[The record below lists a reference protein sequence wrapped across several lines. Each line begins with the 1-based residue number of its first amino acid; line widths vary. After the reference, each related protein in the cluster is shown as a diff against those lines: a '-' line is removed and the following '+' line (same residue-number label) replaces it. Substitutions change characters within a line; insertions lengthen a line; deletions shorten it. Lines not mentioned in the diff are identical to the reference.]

1 MEMPFWRES
10 VRKSDRERIPGL
22 IYTEETHY
30 KLEVRYEKT
39 VINGTGPV
47 HGPRPGGLWRR
58 QWKQDPR
65 RHPGEHDQTVYK
77 ITYANTVADSNPQA
91 INAKYMA
98 ERMSELSGGRI
109 EMTVFNNNKLGS
121 FSDCFQQMQQ
131 PNGTVQMGDVSSASI
146 TQFSD
151 LYTPFALPFLFA
163 SKEQSFDYFDKG
175 ETVKAIEAQFLADT
189 NVRVLGYFYNDARAL
204 TNSKKAVSTPA
215 DCAGLK
221 LRVMTSDVYIKTFEA
236 LNAAPVS
243 MQFNELFSAL
253 QQGAV
258 DGQDNGLILSMDSKF
273 NEVQGYY
280 TDLGHVQDT
289 SVIFISESFYQS
301 LPEDLQQVVMQAAQ
315 EAVAKERQDYADK
328 LDSYLEE
335 MKKSMEVTILTD
347 DQRAAFK
354 DACSSVYDWY
364 RSQYPQY
371 DLDAIMADI
380 EKY

>member
-1 MEMPFWRES
+1 MKKIVAMAMAAVMSLSLAACGGSTTPAAS
-10 VRKSDRERIPGL
+10 AGGSD
-22 IYTEETHY
+22 
-30 KLEVRYEKT
+30 K
-39 VINGTGPV
+39 
-47 HGPRPGGLWRR
+47 
-58 QWKQDPR
+58 
-65 RHPGEHDQTVYK
+65 TVYK

-98 ERMSELSGGRI
+98 ERMKELSGGRI
-109 EMTVFNNNKLGS
+109 EMTVFNNNKLGA

-131 PNGTVQMGDVSSASI
+131 PNGTVQMGDVSSASV
-146 TQFSD
+146 TQFSN
-151 LYTPFALPFLFA
+151 LYTPFALPFLFKD
-163 SKEQSFDYFDKG
+163 KEQSFNYFDNG
-175 ETVKAIEAQFLADT
+175 ETVKAIEEQFLADT

-204 TNSKKAVSTPA
+204 TTSKTAVSKPA
-215 DCAGLK
+215 DMKGLK

-236 LNAAPVS
+236 LGAAPVS
-243 MQFNELFSAL
+243 MQFSELFSAL

-301 LPEDLQQVVMQAAQ
+301 LPEDLQQVVVQAAQ

-335 MKKSMEVTILTD
+335 MKKTMDVTILTD
-347 DQRAAFK
+347 EQRAEFK
-354 DACSSVYDWY
+354 ETCQSVYDWY
-364 RSQYPQY
+364 RKSYPDY
-371 DLDAIMADI
+371 DLDNIMADI
-380 EKY
+380 AKY

>member
-1 MEMPFWRES
+1 MKKIVAMAMAAVMS
-10 VRKSDRERIPGL
+10 LSLAACGGSTTTAASAGGSDD
-22 IYTEETHY
+22 
-30 KLEVRYEKT
+30 K
-39 VINGTGPV
+39 
-47 HGPRPGGLWRR
+47 
-58 QWKQDPR
+58 
-65 RHPGEHDQTVYK
+65 TVYK

-98 ERMSELSGGRI
+98 ERMKELSGGRI
-109 EMTVFNNNKLGS
+109 EMTVFNNNKLGA

-146 TQFSD
+146 TQFSN
-151 LYTPFALPFLFA
+151 LYTPFALPFLFKD
-163 SKEQSFDYFDKG
+163 KEQSFNYFDNG
-175 ETVKAIEAQFLADT
+175 ETVKAIEEQFLADT

-204 TNSKKAVSTPA
+204 TNSKTAVSKPA
-215 DCAGLK
+215 DMKGLK

-236 LNAAPVS
+236 LGAAPVS
-243 MQFNELFSAL
+243 MQFSELFSAL

-301 LPEDLQQVVMQAAQ
+301 LPEDLQQVVVQAAQ

-335 MKKSMEVTILTD
+335 MKKTMDVTILTD
-347 DQRAAFK
+347 EQRAEFK
-354 DACSSVYDWY
+354 ETCQSVYDWY
-364 RSQYPQY
+364 RKSYPDY
-371 DLDAIMADI
+371 DLDNIMADI
-380 EKY
+380 AKY

>member
-1 MEMPFWRES
+1 MKRLVALALTLMMVASLAACGNNSAGSTSSPAGS
-10 VRKSDRERIPGL
+10 
-22 IYTEETHY
+22 
-30 KLEVRYEKT
+30 
-39 VINGTGPV
+39 GTAA
-47 HGPRPGGLWRR
+47 GG
-58 QWKQDPR
+58 
-65 RHPGEHDQTVYK
+65 DQTVYK

-109 EMTVFNNNKLGS
+109 EMTVFNNNKLGA

-131 PNGTVQMGDVSSASI
+131 ANGTVQMGDVSSASI
-146 TQFSD
+146 TQFSE
-151 LYTPFALPFLFA
+151 LYTPFALPFLFS
-163 SKEQSFDYFDKG
+163 SKEQSFDYFDNG
-175 ETVKAIEAQFLADT
+175 ETVKAIEEEFLSET

-204 TNSKKAVSTPA
+204 TNSKRAVSTPA

-243 MQFNELFSAL
+243 MQFSELFSAL

-289 SVIFISESFYQS
+289 SVIFISEAFYQS
-301 LPEDLQQVVMQAAQ
+301 LPEDLQQVVVQAAQ
-315 EAVAKERQDYADK
+315 EAVEKERQDYADK

-335 MKKSMEVTILTD
+335 MKKTMEVTILTD
-347 DQRAAFK
+347 EQRAAFK
-354 DACSSVYDWY
+354 EACTPVYDWY
-364 RSQYPQY
+364 RGEYSQY

-380 EKY
+380 ANY

>member
-1 MEMPFWRES
+1 
-10 VRKSDRERIPGL
+10 
-22 IYTEETHY
+22 
-30 KLEVRYEKT
+30 
-39 VINGTGPV
+39 
-47 HGPRPGGLWRR
+47 
-58 QWKQDPR
+58 
-65 RHPGEHDQTVYK
+65 
-77 ITYANTVADSNPQA
+77 
-91 INAKYMA
+91 
-98 ERMSELSGGRI
+98 
-109 EMTVFNNNKLGS
+109 
-121 FSDCFQQMQQ
+121 
-131 PNGTVQMGDVSSASI
+131 MGDVSSASI

-215 DCAGLK
+215 DCAGLT

-301 LPEDLQQVVMQAAQ
+301 LPEDLQQVVIQAAQ

>member
-1 MEMPFWRES
+1 MKKIVAMAMAAVMSLSLAACGGSTTPAAS
-10 VRKSDRERIPGL
+10 AGGSDD
-22 IYTEETHY
+22 
-30 KLEVRYEKT
+30 K
-39 VINGTGPV
+39 
-47 HGPRPGGLWRR
+47 
-58 QWKQDPR
+58 
-65 RHPGEHDQTVYK
+65 TVYK

-98 ERMSELSGGRI
+98 ERMKELSGGRI
-109 EMTVFNNNKLGS
+109 EMTVFNNNKLGA

-146 TQFSD
+146 TQFSN
-151 LYTPFALPFLFA
+151 LYTPFALPFLFKD
-163 SKEQSFDYFDKG
+163 KEQSFNYFDNG
-175 ETVKAIEAQFLADT
+175 ETVKAIEEQFLADT

-204 TNSKKAVSTPA
+204 TNSKTAVSKPA
-215 DCAGLK
+215 DMKGLK

-236 LNAAPVS
+236 LGAAPVS
-243 MQFNELFSAL
+243 MQFSELFSAL

-301 LPEDLQQVVMQAAQ
+301 LPEDLQQVVVQAAQ

-335 MKKSMEVTILTD
+335 MKKTMDVTILTD
-347 DQRAAFK
+347 EQRAEFK
-354 DACSSVYDWY
+354 ETCQSVYDWY
-364 RSQYPQY
+364 RKSYPDY
-371 DLDAIMADI
+371 DLDNIMADI
-380 EKY
+380 AKY

>member
-1 MEMPFWRES
+1 
-10 VRKSDRERIPGL
+10 
-22 IYTEETHY
+22 
-30 KLEVRYEKT
+30 
-39 VINGTGPV
+39 
-47 HGPRPGGLWRR
+47 
-58 QWKQDPR
+58 
-65 RHPGEHDQTVYK
+65 
-77 ITYANTVADSNPQA
+77 
-91 INAKYMA
+91 
-98 ERMSELSGGRI
+98 
-109 EMTVFNNNKLGS
+109 
-121 FSDCFQQMQQ
+121 
-131 PNGTVQMGDVSSASI
+131 MGDVSSASV
-146 TQFSD
+146 TQFSE
-151 LYTPFALPFLFA
+151 LYTPFALPFLFS
-163 SKEQSFDYFDKG
+163 SKEQSFDYFDNG
-175 ETVKAIEAQFLADT
+175 ETVKAIEEQFLSET

-204 TNSKKAVSTPA
+204 TNSKRAVSSPA

-243 MQFNELFSAL
+243 MQFSELFSAL

-289 SVIFISESFYQS
+289 SVIFISEAFYQS
-301 LPEDLQQVVMQAAQ
+301 LPEDLQQVVVQAAQ

-335 MKKSMEVTILTD
+335 MKKTMDVTILTD

-364 RSQYPQY
+364 RSEYPQY

-380 EKY
+380 ANY

>member
-1 MEMPFWRES
+1 MKKFIALVLCLLMVVSLAACAGKASSAAPAQS
-10 VRKSDRERIPGL
+10 GSTASGAAPASDG
-22 IYTEETHY
+22 
-30 KLEVRYEKT
+30 K
-39 VINGTGPV
+39 
-47 HGPRPGGLWRR
+47 
-58 QWKQDPR
+58 
-65 RHPGEHDQTVYK
+65 VYK

-91 INAKYMA
+91 INAKFMA
-98 ERMSELSGGRI
+98 ERMKELSGGRI
-109 EMTVFNNNKLGS
+109 EMTVFNNNKLGA

-131 PNGTVQMGDVSSASI
+131 PNGTVQMGDVSSASV

-151 LYTPFALPFLFA
+151 LYTPFALPFLF
-163 SKEQSFDYFDKG
+163 SNKEQSFNYFDNG
-175 ETVKAIEAQFLADT
+175 ETVKTIEDQFLAQT

-204 TNSKKAVSTPA
+204 TNSKVAVSKPA
-215 DCAGLK
+215 DMKGLK
-221 LRVMTSDVYIKTFEA
+221 LRVMTSDVYIKTFES
-236 LNAAPVS
+236 LGTAPVS
-243 MQFNELFSAL
+243 MQFSELFSAL

-289 SVIFISESFYQS
+289 SVIFISEAFYKG
-301 LPEDLQQVVMQAAQ
+301 LPEDLQKIVVQAAQ

-335 MKKSMEVTILTD
+335 MKKTMNVTILTD

-354 DACSSVYDWY
+354 EACSPVYDWY
-364 RSQYPQY
+364 RKSYPDY

-380 EKY
+380 AKY

>member
-1 MEMPFWRES
+1 MKKIVAMAMAAVMSLSLAACGGSTTPAAS
-10 VRKSDRERIPGL
+10 AGGSD
-22 IYTEETHY
+22 
-30 KLEVRYEKT
+30 K
-39 VINGTGPV
+39 
-47 HGPRPGGLWRR
+47 
-58 QWKQDPR
+58 
-65 RHPGEHDQTVYK
+65 TVYK

-98 ERMSELSGGRI
+98 ERMKELSGGRI
-109 EMTVFNNNKLGS
+109 EMTVFNNNKLGA

-131 PNGTVQMGDVSSASI
+131 PNGTVQMGDVSSASV
-146 TQFSD
+146 TQFSN
-151 LYTPFALPFLFA
+151 LYTPFALPFLFKD
-163 SKEQSFDYFDKG
+163 KEQSFNYFDNG
-175 ETVKAIEAQFLADT
+175 ETVKAIEEQFLADT

-204 TNSKKAVSTPA
+204 TNSKTAVSKPA
-215 DCAGLK
+215 DMKGLK

-236 LNAAPVS
+236 LGAAPVS
-243 MQFNELFSAL
+243 MQFSELFSAL

-301 LPEDLQQVVMQAAQ
+301 LPEDLQQVVVQAAQ

-335 MKKSMEVTILTD
+335 MKKTMDVTILTD
-347 DQRAAFK
+347 EQRAEFK
-354 DACSSVYDWY
+354 ETCQSVYDWY
-364 RSQYPQY
+364 RKSYPDY
-371 DLDAIMADI
+371 DLDNIMADI
-380 EKY
+380 AKY

>member
-1 MEMPFWRES
+1 MKRFAALVLAMAMVAS
-10 VRKSDRERIPGL
+10 LAACG
-22 IYTEETHY
+22 
-30 KLEVRYEKT
+30 
-39 VINGTGPV
+39 NGNSAGSA
-47 HGPRPGGLWRR
+47 GSAASGSQSSGG
-58 QWKQDPR
+58 D
-65 RHPGEHDQTVYK
+65 DQTVYK

-98 ERMSELSGGRI
+98 ERMAELSGGRI
-109 EMTVFNNNKLGS
+109 EMTVFNNNKLGA

-146 TQFSD
+146 TQFSE
-151 LYTPFALPFLFA
+151 LYTPFALPFLFS
-163 SKEQSFDYFDKG
+163 SKEQSFEYFDNS
-175 ETVKAIEAQFLADT
+175 ETIKAIEEQFLADT

-204 TNSKKAVSTPA
+204 TNSKHAVVTPA

-221 LRVMTSDVYIKTFEA
+221 LRVMTSDVYLKTFEA
-236 LNAAPVS
+236 LDAAPVS
-243 MQFNELFSAL
+243 MQFSELFSAL

-301 LPEDLQQVVMQAAQ
+301 LPEDLQQVVVQAAQ
-315 EAVAKERQDYADK
+315 EAVEKERQDYADK
-328 LDSYLEE
+328 LDQYLEE
-335 MKKSMEVTILTD
+335 MSKTMEVTILTD
-347 DQRAAFK
+347 EQRAAFK
-354 DACSSVYDWY
+354 EACSSVYDWY
-364 RSQYPQY
+364 RSEYPEY

-380 EKY
+380 ENY

>member
-1 MEMPFWRES
+1 MKKIVAMAMAAAMSLSLAVCGGSTTPAAS
-10 VRKSDRERIPGL
+10 AGGSD
-22 IYTEETHY
+22 
-30 KLEVRYEKT
+30 K
-39 VINGTGPV
+39 
-47 HGPRPGGLWRR
+47 
-58 QWKQDPR
+58 
-65 RHPGEHDQTVYK
+65 TVYK

-98 ERMSELSGGRI
+98 ERMKELSGGRI
-109 EMTVFNNNKLGS
+109 EMTVFNNNKLGA

-131 PNGTVQMGDVSSASI
+131 PNGTVQMGDVSSASV
-146 TQFSD
+146 TQFSN
-151 LYTPFALPFLFA
+151 LYTPFALPFLFKD
-163 SKEQSFDYFDKG
+163 KEQSFNYFDNG
-175 ETVKAIEAQFLADT
+175 ETVKAIEEQFLADT

-204 TNSKKAVSTPA
+204 TNSKTAVSKPA
-215 DCAGLK
+215 DMKGLK

-236 LNAAPVS
+236 LGAAPVS
-243 MQFNELFSAL
+243 MQFSELFSAL

-301 LPEDLQQVVMQAAQ
+301 LPEDLQQVVVQAAQ

-335 MKKSMEVTILTD
+335 MKKTMDVTILTD
-347 DQRAAFK
+347 EQRAEFK
-354 DACSSVYDWY
+354 ETCQSVYDWY
-364 RSQYPQY
+364 RKSYPDY
-371 DLDAIMADI
+371 DLDNIMADI
-380 EKY
+380 AKY

>member
-1 MEMPFWRES
+1 MKRLAALALT
-10 VRKSDRERIPGL
+10 L
-22 IYTEETHY
+22 IMVASMTACGSSGS
-30 KLEVRYEKT
+30 
-39 VINGTGPV
+39 GTQQSASSGASSAAKDD
-47 HGPRPGGLWRR
+47 G
-58 QWKQDPR
+58 K
-65 RHPGEHDQTVYK
+65 VYK

-98 ERMSELSGGRI
+98 ERMKELSGGRI
-109 EMTVFNNNKLGS
+109 EMTVFNNNKLGA

-146 TQFSD
+146 TQFSE
-151 LYTPFALPFLFA
+151 LYTPFALPFLFS
-163 SKEQSFDYFDKG
+163 SKEQSFDYFDNG
-175 ETVKAIEAQFLADT
+175 ETVKAIEEQFLSET

-204 TNSKKAVSTPA
+204 TNSKRAVSSPA

-243 MQFNELFSAL
+243 MQFSELFSAL

-289 SVIFISESFYQS
+289 SVIFISEAFYQS
-301 LPEDLQQVVMQAAQ
+301 LPEDLQQVVVQAAQ

-335 MKKSMEVTILTD
+335 MKKTMDVTILTD

-364 RSQYPQY
+364 RSEYPQY

-380 EKY
+380 ANY

>member
-1 MEMPFWRES
+1 MKRL
-10 VRKSDRERIPGL
+10 VALLLTL
-22 IYTEETHY
+22 IMVVS
-30 KLEVRYEKT
+30 LAAC
-39 VINGTGPV
+39 
-47 HGPRPGGLWRR
+47 GGSKPAA
-58 QWKQDPR
+58 QQGGAAPAASAAAAKPDK
-65 RHPGEHDQTVYK
+65 VYK

-98 ERMSELSGGRI
+98 ERMKELSGGRI
-109 EMTVFNNNKLGS
+109 EMTVFNNNKLGA

-131 PNGTVQMGDVSSASI
+131 PNGTVQMGDVSSASV
-146 TQFSD
+146 TQFSE
-151 LYTPFALPFLFA
+151 LYTPFALPFLFS
-163 SKEQSFDYFDKG
+163 SKEQSFKYFDNG
-175 ETVKAIEAQFLADT
+175 ETVKAIEDKFLEET

-204 TNSKKAVSTPA
+204 TNSKKAVATPA

-221 LRVMTSDVYIKTFEA
+221 LRVMTSDVYIKTFES

-243 MQFNELFSAL
+243 MQFSELFSAL

-289 SVIFISESFYQS
+289 SVIFISEAFYKS
-301 LPEDLQQVVMQAAQ
+301 LPEDLQKVVVQAAH
-315 EAVAKERQDYADK
+315 EAVEKERQDYADK

-335 MKKSMEVTILTD
+335 MKKTMNVTILTD

-354 DACSSVYDWY
+354 DACKPVYDWY
-364 RSQYPQY
+364 RGQYSQY

-380 EKY
+380 AKY

>member
-1 MEMPFWRES
+1 M
-10 VRKSDRERIPGL
+10 K
-22 IYTEETHY
+22 
-30 KLEVRYEKT
+30 KLLSMVLALSMALALTACGGNGSKT
-39 VINGTGPV
+39 PAGSQGNTSGNSG
-47 HGPRPGGLWRR
+47 
-58 QWKQDPR
+58 
-65 RHPGEHDQTVYK
+65 DQTVYK

-163 SKEQSFDYFDKG
+163 SKEQSFNYFDKG
-175 ETVKAIEAQFLADT
+175 ETVKAIEEQFLADT

-289 SVIFISESFYQS
+289 SVIFISEAFYQS
-301 LPEDLQQVVMQAAQ
+301 LPEDLQQVVVQAAQ